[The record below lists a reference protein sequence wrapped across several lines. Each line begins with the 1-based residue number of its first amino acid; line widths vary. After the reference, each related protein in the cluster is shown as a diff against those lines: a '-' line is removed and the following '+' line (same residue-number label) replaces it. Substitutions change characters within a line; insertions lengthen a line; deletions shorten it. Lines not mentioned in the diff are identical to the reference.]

1 MERNDNDV
9 IQEILERLVR
19 METKLDDFNALRE
32 KTDTAFTT
40 SKQNA
45 KEITE
50 MKSNVTWCWRTTIGA
65 IIVAFISIWIKL
77 HGGI

>member
-19 METKLDDFNALRE
+19 METKLDDFTNLRE
-32 KTDTAFTT
+32 KTDTAFNT
-40 SKQNA
+40 SNQNL
-45 KEITE
+45 KEIE
-50 MKSNVTWCWRTTIGA
+50 KIQENVTWCWRTTVGA
-65 IIVAFISIWIKL
+65 IVVAIISIWIKL